1 MNPGLAGPQK
11 ENLWG
16 VDHLISRGVIAACL
30 KFKPCLIPSY
40 NRFKAHF
47 PGLPWSASARRN
59 LLDFVV
65 QGEISEADTST
76 IPAGRHSIQANQQ
89 CTSLIAPLLRPV
101 PFLPQ
106 PSQFIL
112 AWDRHQICWF
122 AYPVAYLRSTS
133 LLIVLQ
139 AGYSS
144 LHPTVSKHLRHKNI
158 RNKKMKYSQ
167 LFVESFYF
175 RSHI

>member
-1 MNPGLAGPQK
+1 VNPGLAGPQK

-76 IPAGRHSIQANQQ
+76 IPAGRHSIQTNQQ
-89 CTSLIAPLLRPV
+89 CTSLISPLLRPV

-112 AWDRHQICWF
+112 AWDRRTKYAGLHTQWL
-122 AYPVAYLRSTS
+122 AYAAPHHSMFYRPDALPYTQTCQST
-133 LLIVLQ
+133 
-139 AGYSS
+139 
-144 LHPTVSKHLRHKNI
+144 
-158 RNKKMKYSQ
+158 
-167 LFVESFYF
+167 
-175 RSHI
+175 